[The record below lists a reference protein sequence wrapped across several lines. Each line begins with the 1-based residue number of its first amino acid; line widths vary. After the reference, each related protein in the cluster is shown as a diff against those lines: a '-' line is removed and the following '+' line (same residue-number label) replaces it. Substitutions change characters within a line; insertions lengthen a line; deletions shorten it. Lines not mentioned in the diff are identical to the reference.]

1 MPNASQTSSKNCVG
15 FMNIGTYEQK
25 KLNSTTNIIEYA
37 YISMQTNYVVVQTIY
52 SNGGSFCKKNKP
64 LP

>member
-1 MPNASQTSSKNCVG
+1 
-15 FMNIGTYEQK
+15 MNIGTYEQK